1 MDQSIQRC
9 GVTRH
14 PKRKSESD
22 FPKRGKKFPENFW
35 SVGFFKKMSK
45 GFDVDSVEVEMSSS
59 DMKKLI
65 KKYKKL
71 KKFQKSNLHTIE
83 TLGGKDT
90 IIEKLIRESDGYE
103 L

>member
-1 MDQSIQRC
+1 MVQSIQRC
-9 GVTRH
+9 GVTKH
-14 PKRKSESD
+14 PKRKRESD
-22 FPKRGKKFPENFW
+22 FPKGGKNFPGNFW
-35 SVGFFKKMSK
+35 SVGFFKKMTK
-45 GFDVDSVEVEMSSS
+45 GFNVDSVEVEMSKG
-59 DMKKLI
+59 DMKRLI

-90 IIEKLIRESDGYE
+90 IIEKLIQESDGYE

>member
-1 MDQSIQRC
+1 
-9 GVTRH
+9 
-14 PKRKSESD
+14 
-22 FPKRGKKFPENFW
+22 
-35 SVGFFKKMSK
+35 MSK

-83 TLGGKDT
+83 TLGGNDT
-90 IIEKLIRESDGYE
+90 IIEKLIKESEDYKM
-103 L
+103 

>member
-1 MDQSIQRC
+1 MGLQS
-9 GVTRH
+9 TR
-14 PKRKSESD
+14 KEKENVISQKGGKN
-22 FPKRGKKFPENFW
+22 FPGNFW
-35 SVGFFKKMSK
+35 SVGFFKKMTK
-45 GFDVDSVEVEMSSS
+45 GFNVDSVEVEMSKG
-59 DMKKLI
+59 DMKRLI

-90 IIEKLIRESDGYE
+90 IIEKLIQESDGYE

>member
-1 MDQSIQRC
+1 
-9 GVTRH
+9 
-14 PKRKSESD
+14 
-22 FPKRGKKFPENFW
+22 
-35 SVGFFKKMSK
+35 MSK
-45 GFDVDSVEVEMSSS
+45 GFDVDSVDVEISK
-59 DMKKLI
+59 DDINKLI

-90 IIEKLIRESDGYE
+90 IIEKLIQESDGYE